1 MDKNTEIPD
10 ELVIVLR
17 KPVKFGEDTIT
28 ELNLREPNMG
38 EVEKFTKNVVKWSP
52 LEAMNFFIADIAKIP
67 KPAVDL
73 IGGRD
78 GKLAREYLTNFL

>member
-1 MDKNTEIPD
+1 MDKDTEIPD

-17 KPVKFGEDTIT
+17 KPVKFGEDIIT
-28 ELNLREPNMG
+28 ELRLREPNLG
-38 EVEKFTKNVVKWSP
+38 EIEKFTKNMTKWSP
-52 LEAMNFFIADIAKIP
+52 LEAMNFFIADIAKIS

-78 GKLAREYLTNFL
+78 GKLAREYLSNFL